1 MGLLAPFEPYKVA
14 QFSGRMD
21 LLRIVKAPQHRMTQV
36 AGLVA
41 MLMAVQ
47 AFASA
52 PQASAQ
58 CAPSASCENVGADG
72 KGILG
77 LGIIGAE
84 IGFMIPA
91 LIVSAGVTEFDEWW
105 AYVLFPALFGAG
117 GAIAGYY
124 ALEEPSSIVAGRR
137 VTGFPEAAVAVLAV
151 GIALIVP
158 TFVGVLA
165 LTTYSPGE
173 STGSGAT
180 GGEDAADDGE
190 PAPEPEESA
199 SASALRR
206 TLAGGPGLLRFDQGR
221 LLLGIPM
228 ISATDTY
235 TAEERAH
242 MQLDSSADVQIPIVS
257 GVF

>member
-1 MGLLAPFEPYKVA
+1 MTRVAVLAA
-14 QFSGRMD
+14 
-21 LLRIVKAPQHRMTQV
+21 T
-36 AGLVA
+36 
-41 MLMAVQ
+41 LMAVQ

-58 CAPSASCENVGADG
+58 CTPSASCENVGADG

-77 LGIIGAE
+77 GGIIGAE

-91 LIVSAGVTEFDEWW
+91 IIVSAGVTEFDEWW
-105 AYVLFPALFGAG
+105 AFVLFPALFGAG
-117 GAIAGYY
+117 GAIGGYY
-124 ALEEPSSIVAGRR
+124 ALEEPSSVVGGRR
-137 VTGFPEAAVAVLAV
+137 VNGFPEAAVAVLAI

-180 GGEDAADDGE
+180 GDEDAAEDSDGDSAGDSGDDASSGDS
-190 PAPEPEESA
+190 EESA

-221 LLLGIPM
+221 LLLGVPM
-228 ISATDTY
+228 VATTDSY

-242 MQLDSSADVQIPIVS
+242 MQLGQSQDVVVPVVS